1 MKSSIG
7 KQHFAENLLFLVWLL
22 NHFDFILNFE
32 YSSLFRI
39 LYYYEGSFFRYYIY
53 DPVDIS
59 SLRHV
64 ASVRLWLAGSFGA
77 LSHRRL
83 CNKKKERKKV
93 FLNYT
98 IPLCVVVVCERKSS
112 RPRLKI
118 QQGTATGV
126 MFLLV
131 GPKILFAASH
141 SLSLSLS
148 LSFFLSRWDVVS
160 FRSYHRPKRILFGW
174 EHHVHQC
181 LVNHAIITLV
191 IYFFCNFFCV
201 V

>member
-148 LSFFLSRWDVVS
+148 LFLSVTVGRRIIPVISSTETYSLWVGTSRSSVS
-160 FRSYHRPKRILFGW
+160 CKSRDYYAGYLF
-174 EHHVHQC
+174 
-181 LVNHAIITLV
+181 LL
-191 IYFFCNFFCV
+191 
-201 V
+201 